1 MDTFFQDIGEYLESL
16 FFYRL
21 PFFPGNIRLS
31 LFVILFCVIG
41 SVEIYFFIFFRKV
54 KDLRDKKIDESWKET
69 ISDMLT
75 SLIIHGEEDKGE
87 NYVVSNYISRFKKLP
102 IHRKRVR
109 NILVDEIKVYHT
121 NFTGFTADVLRELFI
136 RLNLKSYSL
145 KKMKSRYWEVQ
156 VEGIR
161 EISQFWLVDYESIIS
176 KLTDHEH
183 EIVRMEAQAAYV
195 KINKDAPFKFL
206 NTLRGR
212 LLPWHQLILFE
223 LISKAQNV
231 KIPLFGQWLDSFN
244 DSIVIFSLKLIS
256 HYQQLDAIEKIIAL
270 LKHPNEE
277 IRILAVNVIG
287 KLEAEFV
294 ENVIYDVFFVDSH
307 KVKLEVLKS
316 IGKISSG
323 NYLNF
328 LKSCLNQEDFE
339 IKMSAMK
346 AILAHGK
353 KGVKILEDLKEHSFL
368 QNRGIIAHVL
378 DRRI

>member
-1 MDTFFQDIGEYLESL
+1 MDTFFQDIGSYLESL

-21 PFFPGNIRLS
+21 PFFPDNIRVS

-41 SVEIYFFIFFRKV
+41 SVEIYLFIFFRKI
-54 KDLRDKKIDESWKET
+54 KDLRDKKIDDRWKET

-75 SLIIHGEEDKGE
+75 SLIIHGEEEKGE
-87 NYVVSNYISRFKKLP
+87 KYVVSNYISRFNKLP
-102 IHRKRVR
+102 IQRKRVR
-109 NILVDEIKVYHT
+109 NILVDEIKVYHS
-121 NFTGFTADVLRELFI
+121 NFTGFTSDVLRELFL
-136 RLNLKSYSL
+136 RLNLKKYSL
-145 KKMKSRYWEVQ
+145 KKMESKYWEVQ
-156 VEGIR
+156 VEGVR
-161 EISQFWLVDYESIIS
+161 ETSQFWLLEYESEIS

-195 KINKDAPFKFL
+195 KINRETPFKFL
-206 NTLRGR
+206 DTLRGR

-223 LISKAQNV
+223 IVTKAQNV
-231 KIPLFGQWLDSFN
+231 KIPLFGKWLNSYN

-256 HYQQLDAIEKIIAL
+256 HYQQLDAIDKIIAL
-270 LKHPNEE
+270 LKHPSEE

-287 KLEAEFV
+287 KLEAEFI
-294 ENVIYDVFFVDSH
+294 ENVIYEVFFVDSH

-323 NYLNF
+323 KYLNF
-328 LKSCLNQEDFE
+328 LKNSLNEQDFE
-339 IKMSAMK
+339 IKMLAMK

-353 KGVKILEDLKEHSFL
+353 KGVKMLEDLREESSG
-368 QNRGIIAHVL
+368 QSREIIAHVL